1 MTDTRKKWFKVG
13 AVFGTVP
20 DGVPS
25 EKRGNKGEFRPNS
38 GFYWSCHT
46 YNFKGNWLAQG

>member
-1 MTDTRKKWFKVG
+1 MVSDF
-13 AVFGTVP
+13 
-20 DGVPS
+20 S
-25 EKRGNKGEFRPNS
+25 EVNRIGEIFHANKGEFRPNS